1 MYRTIKRISEHIR
14 SVQGMMKHVIDE
26 IHHRSSK
33 HDNSKYNQEELKGYI
48 RFEDMPDGLVYGS
61 DEYKEARAKVMENND
76 CFEIHSTINDHHPEY
91 WDCPEGGTDLSF
103 MGLFP
108 LMEMV
113 CDWAGAYTSYG
124 NTGTWM
130 ESVDYN
136 VSRFE
141 FNDKQKYI
149 IYQFADFLQ
158 RKSPEIISR
167 IEMCDRGK

>member
-1 MYRTIKRISEHIR
+1 MYRTIKRISEHIQ
-14 SVQGMMKHVIDE
+14 SVQRMMRHITDE
-26 IHHRSSK
+26 IIDRSHK
-33 HDNSKYNQEELKGYI
+33 HDASKYNENELKGYI
-48 RFEDMPDGLVYGS
+48 RFEEMPDGLEYGS
-61 DEYKEARAKVMENND
+61 DEYKKARANVMKNNN
-76 CFEIHSTINDHHPEY
+76 CFELHSQTNDHHPEY
-91 WDCPEGGTDLSF
+91 WDCPEQNVDLSF

-136 VSRFE
+136 VSRFD

-149 IYQFADFLQ
+149 IYEFADFLQ
-158 RKSPEIISR
+158 RKDCEIISR
-167 IEMCDRGK
+167 IEKIDM